1 MSYLRANLSVSCV
14 SDFFPSLDI
23 ARENGGL
30 DRRDSRSDEID
41 SN

>member
-14 SDFFPSLDI
+14 SDFFPLDI